1 MGKNYID
8 VDMLVEQGFVLAK
21 VKTNKDGEV
30 VEFMTVN
37 LQDAPYIDLEK
48 TKVELA
54 KEIFERVERCVLG
67 TIEPSFIQ
75 LRDEYINPNE
85 KEN

>member
-1 MGKNYID
+1 MSKNYID

-21 VKTNKDGEV
+21 VKTNKSGEV

-37 LQDAPYIDLEK
+37 LQDAPCIDLKK
-48 TKVELA
+48 TKIELA

>member
-1 MGKNYID
+1 MSKNYID

-21 VKTNKDGEV
+21 VKTNKSGEV
-30 VEFMTVN
+30 VEFITVN
-37 LQDAPYIDLEK
+37 LQDAPCIDLEK
-48 TKVELA
+48 TKIELA

>member
-21 VKTNKDGEV
+21 VKTNKSGEV

-37 LQDAPYIDLEK
+37 PQEAPCVDLEK
-48 TKVELA
+48 AKIELA

-67 TIEPSFIQ
+67 TIEPSFVQ
-75 LRDEYINPNE
+75 LRDEYINSSE